1 MLSRFS
7 NQSIFSRVRQFTP
20 KGFATTTAAAPATLY
35 RSDFRRL
42 KAYEAKVADVQNN
55 NRVRGNKMEYFIT
68 QMVNSSKNNHKERP
82 FYNTMA
88 SANSFYY
95 RRNYSYNLFDKVD

>member
-1 MLSRFS
+1 
-7 NQSIFSRVRQFTP
+7 
-20 KGFATTTAAAPATLY
+20 
-35 RSDFRRL
+35 
-42 KAYEAKVADVQNN
+42 
-55 NRVRGNKMEYFIT
+55 MEYFIT